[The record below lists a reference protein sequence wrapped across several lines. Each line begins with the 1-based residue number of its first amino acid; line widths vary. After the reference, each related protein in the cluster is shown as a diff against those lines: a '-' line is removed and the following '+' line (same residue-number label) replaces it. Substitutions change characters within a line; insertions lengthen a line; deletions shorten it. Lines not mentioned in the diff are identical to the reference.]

1 MDDYFSNSPFNSA
14 ILNTGSTVWSKNL
27 WGNLTVDGNI
37 NTVHDNY
44 YEDLLLEKSKLEKTR
59 LSVELLVLKTTD
71 KISSIEMINLL
82 KMLESSDP
90 ENHILAKEIIEKF
103 NKELFG

>member
-1 MDDYFSNSPFNSA
+1 MDDYFNSNVKISIPSTTWTK
-14 ILNTGSTVWSKNL
+14 NTWPNL
-27 WGNLTVDGNI
+27 DLITTGTTTIHN
-37 NTVHDNY
+37 NY

-59 LSVELLVLKTTD
+59 LSLELLVLKTTD

-90 ENHILAKEIIEKF
+90 ENYILAKAIIEKF
-103 NKELFG
+103 NKELFE

>member
-37 NTVHDNY
+37 NPIHNS
-44 YEDLLLEKSKLEKTR
+44 YEDLLLEKAKLEETK
-59 LSVELLVLKTTD
+59 LNLELLILKSFD
-71 KISSIEMINLL
+71 KISSIEMLNLI
-82 KMLESSDP
+82 KMLKSSDP